1 MTPKKPTLTTARKAW
16 LASLKPGDPVLLW
29 RYAEG
34 WLQAIVAD
42 KSHYQ
47 RRIPSLLIEV
57 PGRDHYGRM
66 SSVAP
71 GSGCATTSGTL
82 VTVVYPADDR
92 EAFAAFQ
99 TDEQRRALRNV
110 DWHKVDDSTVQRI
123 ADMLRLDANEDNLDH
138 PPCST

>member
-1 MTPKKPTLTTARKAW
+1 MTPKKPTLTAARKVW
-16 LASLKPGDPVLLW
+16 LASLKPGNPVLLW

-42 KSHYQ
+42 KAQYLRHI
-47 RRIPSLLIEV
+47 RNLLVEV
-57 PGRDHYGRM
+57 PGRDLYGRM

-71 GSGCATTSGTL
+71 GSGCATTSGQL
-82 VTVVYPADDR
+82 AAVVYPADDR
-92 EAFAAFQ
+92 DALAAFW

-123 ADMLRLDANEDNLDH
+123 ADLLRLDAGKE
-138 PPCST
+138 PRP

>member
-1 MTPKKPTLTTARKAW
+1 MTPKKPTPTAARKAW

-47 RRIPSLLIEV
+47 RRIPNLLIEV
-57 PGRDHYGRM
+57 PGRNHYGRM

-71 GSGCATTSGTL
+71 GSGCSTESGTL
-82 VTVVYPADDR
+82 VAVVYPADDR
-92 EAFAAFQ
+92 DALAAFW
-99 TDEQRRALRNV
+99 TDEQRRALREVN
-110 DWHKVDDSTVQRI
+110 WHKVDDSTVQRI
-123 ADMLRLDANEDNLDH
+123 ADMLRLDAKKE
-138 PPCST
+138 PRP

>member
-1 MTPKKPTLTTARKAW
+1 MTPKKPTLTAARKVW
-16 LASLKPGDPVLLW
+16 LASLKPGNPVLLW

-42 KSHYQ
+42 KSQYLRHI
-47 RRIPSLLIEV
+47 RDLLVDV
-57 PGRDHYGRM
+57 PGRDLYGRT

-71 GSGCATTSGTL
+71 GSGCATTSGQL

-92 EAFAAFQ
+92 DALAAFW

-123 ADMLRLDANEDNLDH
+123 ANQLRLDVGKE
-138 PPCST
+138 PRP

>member
-1 MTPKKPTLTTARKAW
+1 MTPKKPTLTAARKVW
-16 LASLKPGDPVLLW
+16 LASLKPGNPVLLW

-42 KSHYQ
+42 KAQYLRHI
-47 RRIPSLLIEV
+47 RNLLVEV
-57 PGRDHYGRM
+57 PGRDLYGRM

-71 GSGCATTSGTL
+71 GSGCATTSGQL
-82 VTVVYPADDR
+82 AAVVYPADDR
-92 EAFAAFQ
+92 DALAAFW

-123 ADMLRLDANEDNLDH
+123 ADLLRLDSATE
-138 PPCST
+138 PRP

>member
-1 MTPKKPTLTTARKAW
+1 MTPKKPTPTAARKAW

-47 RRIPSLLIEV
+47 RRIPNLLIEV

-71 GSGCATTSGTL
+71 GSGCSTESGTL

-92 EAFAAFQ
+92 EALAAFR
-99 TDEQRRALRNV
+99 TDEQRRALRNA

-123 ADMLRLDANEDNLDH
+123 ADMLRLDAEKE
-138 PPCST
+138 PRP

>member
-1 MTPKKPTLTTARKAW
+1 MTPKKPTLTAARKVW
-16 LASLKPGDPVLLW
+16 LASLKPGNPVLLW

-42 KSHYQ
+42 KAQYLRHI
-47 RRIPSLLIEV
+47 RNLLVEV
-57 PGRDHYGRM
+57 PGRDLYGRM

-71 GSGCATTSGTL
+71 GSGCATTSGQL

-92 EAFAAFQ
+92 DALAAFW
-99 TDEQRRALRNV
+99 TDEQRRALRNT

-123 ADMLRLDANEDNLDH
+123 ADMLRLDAKKE
-138 PPCST
+138 PRP

>member
-1 MTPKKPTLTTARKAW
+1 MTPKKPTLTASRKAW

-29 RYAEG
+29 RFTEG
-34 WLQAIVAD
+34 WLQAIVAE
-42 KSHYQ
+42 KSQY
-47 RRIPSLLIEV
+47 RRHIPNLLIEV

-71 GSGCATTSGTL
+71 GSGCSTDSGTL

-92 EAFAAFQ
+92 DALAAFW

-110 DWHKVDDSTVQRI
+110 NWHKVDDSTVQRI
-123 ADMLRLDANEDNLDH
+123 ADLLRLNTEKE
-138 PPCST
+138 PRP

>member
-1 MTPKKPTLTTARKAW
+1 MTPKKPTLTAARKAW
-16 LASLKPGDPVLLW
+16 LASLKPGTPVLLW

-42 KSHYQ
+42 KSQY
-47 RRIPSLLIEV
+47 RRHIRDLLVEV
-57 PGRDHYGRM
+57 PGRDLYGHM

-92 EAFAAFQ
+92 DALAAFWI
-99 TDEQRRALRNV
+99 DEQRRALRNT

-123 ADMLRLDANEDNLDH
+123 ADMLRLDTKKE
-138 PPCST
+138 PRP